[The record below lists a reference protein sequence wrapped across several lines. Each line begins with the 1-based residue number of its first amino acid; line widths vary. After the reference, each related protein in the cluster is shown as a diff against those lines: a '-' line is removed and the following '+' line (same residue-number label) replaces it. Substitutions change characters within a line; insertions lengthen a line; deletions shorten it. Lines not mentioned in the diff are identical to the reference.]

1 MLHRLFLI
9 TLLLLSTQ
17 SLAAISQHNFS
28 AQPISIEQWQVA
40 DIILKS
46 HKPIAKPFE
55 QEIFA
60 HFENQQRIP
69 LFYNGD
75 NQWVLRYSNAKT
87 GSFSYQIKSE
97 IPELNTLTGTIK
109 VNKNTK
115 QNRHGAI
122 TLNKANPQHFYY
134 ESGKPY
140 FSLAFEADW
149 LFALDYN
156 LAELKKTNHLLDLV
170 KNNGFNQVVTTLYSY
185 DVYWEKDPKLKQHP
199 EFEYGAREDIFPF
212 LGSNTTPD
220 FSSLNLE
227 FFQHYDHVM
236 SAMHDREI
244 VNHLMIYV
252 WNKMVNWPE
261 LGSPEDNRYFDYIIK
276 RYQAFPNII
285 WDISK
290 EALFYKNTT
299 KNYIADRV
307 DRARELDSFNRLVTV
322 HDYGFCAQHPHK
334 VDFISTQDWKH
345 TIYSKMLEVRS
356 KFPTHPIVNIEHG
369 GYEYSP
375 IRVFPGAYE
384 NAEVALRRNYM
395 SLFAGVYNTYYWQ
408 GTSWNVVIH
417 NPFEQDESFTKP
429 KFHYFSI
436 MKQLMDKYPFSEF
449 TPNPNQNSSGY
460 NLTDHKTGTV
470 LLYIP
475 KENYSIALG
484 FLTKNG
490 DKYRYQWLNT
500 LTGEIKEKGI
510 IKDQFSFYQSPW
522 REQADTILIAT
533 KI

>member
-1 MLHRLFLI
+1 MLLPQRLIVTVLVVWHIFLRGRLKRCFEKYLNCVKS
-9 TLLLLSTQ
+9 LLHFVLT
-17 SLAAISQHNFS
+17 
-28 AQPISIEQWQVA
+28 
-40 DIILKS
+40 II
-46 HKPIAKPFE
+46 A
-55 QEIFA
+55 
-60 HFENQQRIP
+60 
-69 LFYNGD
+69 
-75 NQWVLRYSNAKT
+75 
-87 GSFSYQIKSE
+87 
-97 IPELNTLTGTIK
+97 LN
-109 VNKNTK
+109 
-115 QNRHGAI
+115 
-122 TLNKANPQHFYY
+122 
-134 ESGKPY
+134 
-140 FSLAFEADW
+140 
-149 LFALDYN
+149 
-156 LAELKKTNHLLDLV
+156 
-170 KNNGFNQVVTTLYSY
+170 
-185 DVYWEKDPKLKQHP
+185 WEKDPKLKQHP
-199 EFEYGAREDIFPF
+199 EFEYGTREDIFPF

-261 LGSPEDNRYFDYIIK
+261 LGSAEDNRYFDYIIK

-395 SLFAGVYNTYYWQ
+395 SLFSGVYNTYYWQ

-429 KFHYFSI
+429 KFHYFAI